1 MTVRGVIL
9 DLDGTL
15 VDSWSVHARCLR
27 AACQDVGLPPPSAAR
42 ILTRSAATDLGT
54 LARLVGEPLADR
66 AMAAYNA
73 HFPLALAEAPAPPR
87 PGAAEAVRALTA
99 LGLALGVCT
108 GRSRT
113 SAALLLAAAGLDVPL
128 LVAREDVA
136 EPKPAAEGLHRA
148 RGLLGLSVAEVV
160 FAGDTAHDVRQG
172 EAAGITT
179 YLVGGAPGA
188 ALASLAEL
196 PALLA
201 TARVIS
207 RAPVAGRER

>member
-15 VDSWSVHARCLR
+15 VDSRDVHVRCLR
-27 AACQDVGLPPPSAAR
+27 AACQDLGLPRPSAAL
-42 ILTRSAATDLGT
+42 IATRSAATDLAT
-54 LARLVGEPLADR
+54 LARLVGEPLAER

-73 HFPLALAEAPAPPR
+73 HFPLALAAAPAPPR
-87 PGAAEAVRALTA
+87 PGAAEAIEELAA

-108 GRSRT
+108 GRSRAA
-113 SAALLLAAAGLDVPL
+113 AALLLTAAGLDVPL
-128 LVAREDVA
+128 LVAREDVDQ
-136 EPKPAAEGLHRA
+136 PKPAPDGLHRA
-148 RGLLGLSVAEVV
+148 RGLLGLSAAEVV

-179 YLVGGAPGA
+179 YLVGGAKGA

-196 PALLA
+196 PALL
-201 TARVIS
+201 TAS
-207 RAPVAGRER
+207 PLPAAGSEG